1 MPAKPSA
8 AALRRASTGNS
19 SRASQP
25 GACGSHSS
33 RANWRAVSWKA
44 RCSSERVKSIDE
56 ISALTP
62 GVAMGLADANRKRGF
77 CPRRRMLGSREN
89 REDIMLRRAAVLAA
103 VIGLLAGP
111 AAAQKS
117 GGTLKFFHRDSP
129 ASMSILEEATI
140 STVAPMMSVF
150 NNLILFNQHEKQN
163 RPEFI
168 QPELAESWSWNP
180 DFTRLSFKLRQGVKW
195 HDGKLFTAADVKCTF
210 DLVLGK
216 GQDKLRLNPRKA
228 WYRNLED
235 IVTEGDTSVTFIMKR
250 AQPAFPMLLASA
262 YGPIYPCHVPP
273 AQMRTHPI
281 GTGPFKFVE
290 FKPNEYIKLAKNSDY
305 WKKGLPYLDAIEWTI
320 IPNRST
326 QTLAFIAG
334 QFDMTFPYEA
344 TVQTMRDIQSQ
355 APSAICDLDD
365 TMVSMNLMVNRD
377 KPPFDD
383 PDIRRAMQLAID
395 RKVFLDIIMEG
406 KGTIGGAMQMP
417 PAGLWGLPPEIL
429 QTLPGYGPDVEKNR
443 AEARQLMEKHGYGP
457 NKRLAVQ
464 VQTRN
469 IAQYRDPAVILIDQ
483 MKQIYI
489 DGDLDV
495 VETANWF
502 PKIARKDYTI
512 AGNLTGSGVDDPD
525 AYFYEHYA
533 CGSERNYTNYCNPEL
548 EKMYEQQSIEP
559 DQEKRK
565 KIVWEIDRKLTEDA
579 ARPMVYRYDLAT
591 CRYPRVKNVTT
602 MVNSIFNGWRFEDTW
617 LDQ

>member
-1 MPAKPSA
+1 
-8 AALRRASTGNS
+8 
-19 SRASQP
+19 
-25 GACGSHSS
+25 
-33 RANWRAVSWKA
+33 
-44 RCSSERVKSIDE
+44 
-56 ISALTP
+56 
-62 GVAMGLADANRKRGF
+62 
-77 CPRRRMLGSREN
+77 
-89 REDIMLRRAAVLAA
+89 MLRRAAVLAA
-103 VIGLLAGP
+103 AIGLFAGP
-111 AAAQKS
+111 ATAQKS

-163 RPEFI
+163 RPEFT

-195 HDGKLFTAADVKCTF
+195 HDGKPFTAADVKCTF

-228 WYRNLED
+228 WYRNLDD

-273 AQMRTHPI
+273 AQMRQHPI

-290 FKPNEYIKLAKNSDY
+290 FKPNEYIKLAKNPDY
-305 WKKGLPYLDAIEWTI
+305 WKKGLPYLDGIEWTI

-334 QFDMTFPYEA
+334 QFDMTFPFEQ
-344 TVQTMRDIQSQ
+344 TVQTMKDVQSQ
-355 APSAICDLDD
+355 APTAICELDN
-365 TMVSMNLMVNRD
+365 TMVAMNLMVNRD
-377 KPPFDD
+377 KPPFDNA
-383 PDIRRAMQLAID
+383 DIRKAMMLAID
-395 RKVFLDIIMEG
+395 RKDF
-406 KGTIGGAMQMP
+406 
-417 PAGLWGLPPEIL
+417 
-429 QTLPGYGPDVEKNR
+429 
-443 AEARQLMEKHGYGP
+443 
-457 NKRLAVQ
+457 
-464 VQTRN
+464 
-469 IAQYRDPAVILIDQ
+469 
-483 MKQIYI
+483 
-489 DGDLDV
+489 
-495 VETANWF
+495 
-502 PKIARKDYTI
+502 TI

-548 EKMYEQQSIEP
+548 EKMYEQQSVEP
-559 DQEKRK
+559 DQAKRK
-565 KIVWEIDRKLTEDA
+565 KLVWEIDRRLTEDA
-579 ARPMVYRYDLAT
+579 ARPIVYRYALAT
-591 CRYPRVKNVTT
+591 CRYPRGKNVTT
-602 MVNSIFNGWRFEDTW
+602 MGNSIFQGWRFEDTW